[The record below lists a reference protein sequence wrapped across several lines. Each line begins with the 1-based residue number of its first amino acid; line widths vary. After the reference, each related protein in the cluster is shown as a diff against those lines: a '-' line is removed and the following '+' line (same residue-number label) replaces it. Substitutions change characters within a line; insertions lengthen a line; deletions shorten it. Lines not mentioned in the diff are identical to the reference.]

1 VAWIKTNVKRN
12 ELSEPNVLT
21 EEEGRKLIEAVSKPR
36 DKAFVAVLF
45 EGGFRISEMHGI
57 RIGHIT
63 FDQHGARVSVRG
75 KTGGRTVRLITSA
88 PMPASW
94 LEQHPFREDAQAP
107 LWVVLAHNSRVKS
120 FSYQKTLNLLSELA
134 KKTRLGKRIYPH
146 LFRHSAATRDSR
158 YLTDRELT
166 YKYGWLG
173 DSKMPARYSHLS
185 GREVDD
191 KLVSV
196 YSGKTIKNRTRIR
209 SNLVLSMRRKQHP
222 GREILRSLR
231 HPSAAE

>member
-1 VAWIKTNVKRN
+1 
-12 ELSEPNVLT
+12 
-21 EEEGRKLIEAVSKPR
+21 
-36 DKAFVAVLF
+36 
-45 EGGFRISEMHGI
+45 
-57 RIGHIT
+57 
-63 FDQHGARVSVRG
+63 
-75 KTGGRTVRLITSA
+75 
-88 PMPASW
+88 
-94 LEQHPFREDAQAP
+94 
-107 LWVVLAHNSRVKS
+107 VKS

-191 KLVSV
+191 KLVGV

-231 HPSAAE
+231 HSSAAE